1 MEKDKFIIKPQPKA
15 DSYKPALITSTT
27 HDLLTQAKEE
37 TGVSITRLI
46 EECVKFALER
56 LEIEED

>member
-1 MEKDKFIIKPQPKA
+1 MDKFIIKQQTKA
-15 DSYKPALITSTT
+15 EGYKPALITLAT
-27 HDLLTQAKEE
+27 HELLTQTKEE

-56 LEIEED
+56 LEIKED